1 MDVFT
6 LIMALTLA
14 VVGIFLCR
22 NYASF
27 LRGAYAKHAR
37 VISIQQVFTSSL
49 NLTTK
54 ASTYVKNGFYPVIE
68 YQNNGEPVRFTAIDQ
83 YVSGNFH
90 VGDEL
95 KLRILKTRRS
105 KNRACKTV
113 LVLVSMLCLLGV
125 DLFIYAFMSEAA
137 ISLAQVFFA
146 SVIIAA
152 SLATLVLYLK
162 DQDEL
167 YEKGLKSTKS
177 GRAQL
182 CLAEP
187 AAFKNWTSALT
198 DPAQRYKIRSTQ
210 FFGATCMCSSL
221 LLLVIAIQPMAIL
234 F

>member
-1 MDVFT
+1 MDASA
-6 LIMALTLA
+6 LILGLTLA
-14 VVGIFLCR
+14 VVGIFLYR

-37 VISIQQVFTSSL
+37 VISIQQVFTSKI
-49 NLTTK
+49 NLQTNV
-54 ASTYVKNGFYPVIE
+54 SNYVKNGFYPVIV
-68 YQNNGEPVRFTAIDQ
+68 YRSDGEPVSFTAIDQ
-83 YVSGNFH
+83 RVSGNFH
-90 VGDEL
+90 VGDEV
-95 KLRILKTRRS
+95 KLRVLKTRRS
-105 KNRACKTV
+105 KNRVCKTIVV
-113 LVLVSMLCLLGV
+113 LITMLFLLGF
-125 DLFIYAFMSEAA
+125 DLFITALMSDAP
-137 ISLAQVFFA
+137 ISLGQVCLA
-146 SVIIAA
+146 SIIVAV
-152 SLATLVLYLK
+152 SLSTLVLYLK

-167 YEKGLKSTKS
+167 NESGVTSTKS

-221 LLLVIAIQPMAIL
+221 VVLAVAVQPMANL